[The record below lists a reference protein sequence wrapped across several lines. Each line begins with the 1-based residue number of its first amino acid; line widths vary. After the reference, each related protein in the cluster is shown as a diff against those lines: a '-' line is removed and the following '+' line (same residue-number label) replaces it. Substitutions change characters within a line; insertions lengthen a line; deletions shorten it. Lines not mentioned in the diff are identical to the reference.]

1 MSTPAPDRSSY
12 LRFLPAI
19 YSGPD
24 SSFLAHYLKI
34 FEKILTGIDD
44 GTLDGQRGIQE
55 LLAAKVV
62 GNLFYP
68 RFSFLF
74 DPADTAFIPP
84 ISGAPPEQKKAILTD
99 LDRYIGVPTP
109 ANPTASFMGSP
120 RAAATPTSAVEDW
133 LNGFLN
139 WLSGW
144 VDLTPDNAW
153 SIDKKRTVLAQ
164 ALALY
169 RMRGT
174 PQGLGFV
181 VNLIFDLPLT
191 ITGITYQA
199 PVGGQPAGTA
209 PIKGQVTVTVSNPA
223 PPGITVNDDPAK
235 TFVVRDQY
243 VSGDPVVSAYFP
255 WLFNVLITLPNAADA
270 NFVLTQGNVQQ
281 ILQLR
286 QQIEQLLMNI
296 KPAGT
301 HFDIDIVPSLQ
312 LQAPTPATQQCNA
325 ATLGRNTLLGLPGKT
340 SKKSSTE
347 TTQ

>member
-1 MSTPAPDRSSY
+1 MSTPTPGRSSY

-24 SSFLAHYLKI
+24 STFLAHYLKI

-55 LLAAKVV
+55 LLAAKVI

-68 RFSFLF
+68 RLTFLF
-74 DPADTAFIPP
+74 DPADTEFIPP
-84 ISGAPPEQKKAILTD
+84 ISGAPPDQKTKILAD
-99 LDRYIGVPTP
+99 LERYIGVPAP
-109 ANPTASFMGSP
+109 ANPTASFTGSP
-120 RAAATPTSAVEDW
+120 RAAATPNSAVEDW

-144 VDLTPDNAW
+144 VALTPDNGW

-169 RMRGT
+169 RLRGT
-174 PQGLGFV
+174 PQGLGFAI
-181 VNLIFDLPLT
+181 NLIFDLPLT
-191 ITGITYQA
+191 ITGITYQ
-199 PVGGQPAGTA
+199 PPAGWTS
-209 PIKGQVTVTVSNPA
+209 ITGQVTVTVSNPA
-223 PPGITVNDDPAK
+223 PPCITVYDDPAK

-243 VSGDPVVSAYFP
+243 VSGDPVVAGYFP
-255 WLFNVLITLPNAADA
+255 WLFNVLITLPNLDNPA
-270 NFVLTQGNVQQ
+270 FVLTQDNVQQ

-286 QQIEQLLMNI
+286 AQIEQLLTSLR
-296 KPAGT
+296 PAGT
-301 HFDIDIVPSLQ
+301 HFEIDIVPSLQ
-312 LQAPTPATQQCNA
+312 LQPQSPATQQCNA
-325 ATLGRNTLLGLPGKT
+325 ATLGRNTLLGLPGQT